1 MGEIKSALEI
11 AMEKIE
17 KLGKATDEE
26 RLKWKYVPE
35 GERLAVRYLKQDCN
49 LVVELSQYQEAA
61 RKYVIEGAGE
71 ILIRNINLPKDD
83 LAKRNNKQVM
93 DGLKNLKDAKVA
105 VENVYSKMRRIF
117 SHYTEQGE
125 QQRKQAYE
133 SLKAELEAKM
143 QQAAQQQLGSLVKM
157 KIDVEKQPQFQEEW
171 RRIQA
176 QLESQYLKLLDE
188 YKRELSDIA

>member
-1 MGEIKSALEI
+1 MGDIKSALEI
-11 AMEKIE
+11 AMEKVE

-35 GERLAVRYLKQDCN
+35 GERLAVKYLKQDCN
-49 LVVELSQYQEAA
+49 LADALSQYQESA
-61 RKYVIEGAGE
+61 RRYIVEGAGD
-71 ILIRNINLPKDD
+71 ILIRNINIPKDD
-83 LAKRNNKQVM
+83 LAKRNNKRVM

-105 VENVYSKMRRIF
+105 VENVYSKIRRIF
-117 SHYTEQGE
+117 NHYAEQGE

-133 SLKAELEAKM
+133 SLKAEFEARM
-143 QQAAQQQLGSLVKM
+143 QQAVQQQLGPVARV

-171 RRIQA
+171 HKIQT

-188 YKRELSDIA
+188 YKRELSGIA